1 MFSIVLKL
9 TSPVF
14 LVVGCLH
21 LVLGIN
27 AEVLLGASIGM
38 DALTD
43 PVVDSQNRFYGVA
56 FTLYGF
62 LLFVCAT
69 DIDKYQT
76 VLRTLLWVFFASG
89 CARLVSIV
97 THGLPSNVVLVL
109 LTTEL
114 FLPLLCI
121 VWLRKTLISTPNV
134 EGAA

>member
-9 TSPVF
+9 TSPIF

-56 FTLYGF
+56 FTLYGI

-76 VLRTLLWVFFASG
+76 ILRTLLWVFFASG

-97 THGLPSNVVLVL
+97 THGLPSNIVLVL

-114 FLPLLCI
+114 LLPLLCI

-134 EGAA
+134 KGAA